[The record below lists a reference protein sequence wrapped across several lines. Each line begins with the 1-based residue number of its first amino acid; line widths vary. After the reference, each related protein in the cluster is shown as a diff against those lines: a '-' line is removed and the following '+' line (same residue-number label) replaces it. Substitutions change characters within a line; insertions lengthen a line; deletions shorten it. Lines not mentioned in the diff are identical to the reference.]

1 MADAGISI
9 YLYIGYCGNL
19 VDLNVM
25 KYYCL
30 LLSFLWGLVVSVS
43 GQERISV
50 CNLRCEYLEDP
61 VAVEN
66 EKPLLSWQLQ
76 SSGQAK
82 KQTAYR
88 VLVASTPSL
97 LAEGK
102 ADFWD
107 SGKIVSSRSCQVG
120 YEGKPLIPGKRFI
133 GKRWF
138 GMKKERFRPGV
149 KQGDG
154 RWDC

>member
-1 MADAGISI
+1 MINSQICKWQDAGISI

-61 VAVEN
+61 
-66 EKPLLSWQLQ
+66 
-76 SSGQAK
+76 
-82 KQTAYR
+82 
-88 VLVASTPSL
+88 
-97 LAEGK
+97 
-102 ADFWD
+102 
-107 SGKIVSSRSCQVG
+107 
-120 YEGKPLIPGKRFI
+120 
-133 GKRWF
+133 
-138 GMKKERFRPGV
+138 
-149 KQGDG
+149 
-154 RWDC
+154 DCGGE